1 MNKVE
6 VTKSLNDFRTRL
18 MQEVLS
24 AYQQRGESYGR
35 ERFDKWKSRFSKFL
49 DAALPGESSNLDK
62 KLEQSVFYRGRSE
75 SDADVFWREDGE
87 PSLAFVDSLLIDVEN
102 DEYDLK
108 DGSSLVSPALDL
120 TNAIPVQGNR
130 TPVASRKIF
139 VVHGHD
145 NALKMEVARF
155 VERLGYEAIILHEQA
170 NRGKTIIEKIE
181 EYTDVGFA
189 IVLYMSDDQGASNTD
204 ASAGT
209 LRKRARQNVVFEH
222 GYLMAKLGRD
232 RVVPLVESQ
241 VELPSDISGVVYVS
255 GTSWKLDVAREMAA
269 ADYEIEVSK
278 II

>member
-1 MNKVE
+1 
-6 VTKSLNDFRTRL
+6 
-18 MQEVLS
+18 
-24 AYQQRGESYGR
+24 
-35 ERFDKWKSRFSKFL
+35 
-49 DAALPGESSNLDK
+49 
-62 KLEQSVFYRGRSE
+62 
-75 SDADVFWREDGE
+75 
-87 PSLAFVDSLLIDVEN
+87 
-102 DEYDLK
+102 
-108 DGSSLVSPALDL
+108 
-120 TNAIPVQGNR
+120 
-130 TPVASRKIF
+130 
-139 VVHGHD
+139 
-145 NALKMEVARF
+145 
-155 VERLGYEAIILHEQA
+155 LGYEAIILHEQA